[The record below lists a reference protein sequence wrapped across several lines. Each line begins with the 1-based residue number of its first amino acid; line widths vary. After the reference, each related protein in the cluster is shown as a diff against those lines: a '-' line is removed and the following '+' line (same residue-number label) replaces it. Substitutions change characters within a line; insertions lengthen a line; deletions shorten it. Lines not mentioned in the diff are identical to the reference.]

1 MQIHFKT
8 IGSKSNSASFIE
20 RILDEDLKH
29 LRNDCPCD
37 IVDTVFVVIEEKY
50 LSMYNEMYKVTG
62 RRNIN
67 SYIARSVKSFWGLK
81 NTGRVCTSPKSSL
94 IRSYSLLY
102 DI

>member
-1 MQIHFKT
+1 MQIQIKKSSPKT
-8 IGSKSNSASFIE
+8 LSDSFIE

-29 LRNDCPCD
+29 LRNDCPYD

-50 LSMYNEMYKVTG
+50 LSMYNEMCKVTG

-94 IRSYSLLY
+94 IRLYSLLY